1 MSSDNSYCNPEGIN
15 DYKIGY
21 GNSFLNIFMIILS
34 CLSISLNLIFAIL
47 YIKKIRADKY
57 TISSIEKLLCIISI
71 TETLISV
78 CWLINSLAMSTP
90 DGRKRNCT
98 GCRILGHFEIFL
110 YLFDWIILSSSL
122 YQIKQMIINPL
133 KLLNKDFHI
142 RKYVLIG
149 LTSCVVI
156 GFISLFLQLEGISP
170 MLSCF
175 IDIFHI
181 KNYNSKYIILRN
193 ILFWFFFSTPIIL
206 FGFGFYQV
214 YLMMKSFKYQNDI
227 NNRIFFKNY
236 SYYIFTYI
244 IMAFLL
250 ITIYVITYIEGEKT
264 PRKWLQIYI
273 SIITVLSCS
282 TPLIVGI
289 IRCFKTNLLCGDIL
303 CCTKV
308 DKLPEIL
315 IEKKENKSKLKT
327 SFIGFEEEL
336 LKKLITKHYIGVSF
350 ALGKAK
356 YIEMKEDIDEVIMS
370 NMQKNSWHS
379 QILSKDSLADNEEN
393 NRDSNLHVDEINNEN
408 NNENN
413 NYTVNVNSIDYDE
426 EIKILKSDT
435 DYNIT
440 HSEILKDLDLDLNDD
455 FIVLEDRNININI
468 KEYCTRFFKLLRKI
482 EGVSEDDIIKFIRPK
497 NISDNK
503 DNLIKRI
510 TGSNFYI
517 NSTNKEYILKTISK
531 EEVIFYKNYMI
542 TELYT
547 YLKQNKN
554 SLLCRNFG
562 IYKFLS
568 ENDKYNYIAV
578 MQNSYES
585 LIEKENFEIEENT
598 SSDKRKK
605 AQKKNNF
612 VVKKIKQ
619 NELDNSIIID
629 SITNPK
635 SSLNFS
641 VDFGLKKHFNSFK
654 VYLGENE
661 YKRLKNL
668 IKKDRKFLLSLGVRN
683 FNFLVVEKKIKR
695 NKDEKDIDD
704 NLILENYGEN
714 NTKDIIN
721 SNNKNSDYFQEYNL
735 NILKNMRK
743 YLFKS
748 NQCNK
753 IYSICIIDYFKN
765 HDEFK
770 I

>member
-1 MSSDNSYCNPEGIN
+1 M
-15 DYKIGY
+15 
-21 GNSFLNIFMIILS
+21 
-34 CLSISLNLIFAIL
+34 
-47 YIKKIRADKY
+47 
-57 TISSIEKLLCIISI
+57 
-71 TETLISV
+71 
-78 CWLINSLAMSTP
+78 
-90 DGRKRNCT
+90 
-98 GCRILGHFEIFL
+98 
-110 YLFDWIILSSSL
+110 
-122 YQIKQMIINPL
+122 
-133 KLLNKDFHI
+133 
-142 RKYVLIG
+142 
-149 LTSCVVI
+149 
-156 GFISLFLQLEGISP
+156 
-170 MLSCF
+170 
-175 IDIFHI
+175 
-181 KNYNSKYIILRN
+181 
-193 ILFWFFFSTPIIL
+193 
-206 FGFGFYQV
+206 
-214 YLMMKSFKYQNDI
+214 
-227 NNRIFFKNY
+227 
-236 SYYIFTYI
+236 
-244 IMAFLL
+244 
-250 ITIYVITYIEGEKT
+250 
-264 PRKWLQIYI
+264 
-273 SIITVLSCS
+273 
-282 TPLIVGI
+282 
-289 IRCFKTNLLCGDIL
+289 
-303 CCTKV
+303 
-308 DKLPEIL
+308 
-315 IEKKENKSKLKT
+315 
-327 SFIGFEEEL
+327 
-336 LKKLITKHYIGVSF
+336 
-350 ALGKAK
+350 
-356 YIEMKEDIDEVIMS
+356 
-370 NMQKNSWHS
+370 
-379 QILSKDSLADNEEN
+379 
-393 NRDSNLHVDEINNEN
+393 
-408 NNENN
+408 
-413 NYTVNVNSIDYDE
+413 
-426 EIKILKSDT
+426 
-435 DYNIT
+435 
-440 HSEILKDLDLDLNDD
+440 DLNDD

-585 LIEKENFEIEENT
+585 LIEKENFEIEEN
-598 SSDKRKK
+598 SGSDKRKK

-695 NKDEKDIDD
+695 NKDDKDIDD